1 MVIMNLNKYLAL
13 NAIKQN
19 DFAEKIGDKPQNI
32 NKYCFGARIP
42 RPKTMKKIFDATQGQ
57 VTPNDFYDLPAE
69 PAEDTTPAAGPA
81 CPDPTGGADA

>member
-1 MVIMNLNKYLAL
+1 MNLKKYLAL

-42 RPKTMKKIFDATQGQ
+42 RPKTMKKIFEATQGQ
-57 VTPNDFYDLPAE
+57 VTPNDFYDLE
-69 PAEDTTPAAGPA
+69 TAEDMPSAAVPADEPKGKGNA
-81 CPDPTGGADA
+81 